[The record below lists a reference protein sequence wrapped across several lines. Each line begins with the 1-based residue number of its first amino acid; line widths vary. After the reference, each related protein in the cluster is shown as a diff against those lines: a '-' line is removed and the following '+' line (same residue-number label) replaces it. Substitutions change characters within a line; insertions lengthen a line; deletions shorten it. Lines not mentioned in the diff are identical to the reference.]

1 MGKLNRMQ
9 GISLLEMM
17 IAAAILSITALFGIV
32 AYQDYTSRTKVAEGL
47 ALTSGAKAELIEYY
61 AVHNEF
67 PTTDKTYREETDQSK
82 ITPFSVRKIKW
93 ESDGRLEI
101 WFGGTDDQAANSN
114 GILWLT
120 PLQTG
125 ENIVWECKEDDTH
138 GFEYAAVLPSNCR
151 PPPTP

>member
-1 MGKLNRMQ
+1 MGKIDRMD
-9 GISLLEMM
+9 GITLLEIL
-17 IAAAILSITALFGIV
+17 IAAAILSLTAMFGLV

-47 ALTSGAKAELIEYY
+47 MLTAGPKAELIEYY

-67 PTTDKTYREETDQSK
+67 PTVDMTYREETDESK

-101 WFGGTDDQAANSN
+101 WFGGDDDQATSSN
-114 GILWLT
+114 GILWLI

-125 ENIVWECKEDDTH
+125 ENIVWQCQEDDTH

-151 PPPTP
+151 PQTP